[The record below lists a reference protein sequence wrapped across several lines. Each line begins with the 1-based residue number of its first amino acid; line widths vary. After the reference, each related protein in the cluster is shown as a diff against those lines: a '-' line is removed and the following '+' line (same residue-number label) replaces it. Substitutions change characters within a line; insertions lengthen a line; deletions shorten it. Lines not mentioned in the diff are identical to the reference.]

1 MRKGKHTY
9 LPEEG
14 IYILNTC
21 SIVGPNEG
29 RGRFSSYYDQVLEDY
44 DWDCKTHEKTEIKMH
59 KFVIEQVIENSNLGR
74 SDIDCIVGGDLLNQL
89 VASTFAA
96 REFEIPCLG
105 VYSACASFGEALS
118 VSSFLIGKGNMN
130 NVICCTGSHFGA
142 VERQFRYP
150 LELGTQPAPSS
161 QYTVTAAG
169 SALLSVNYKEGVP
182 CLTACTVGKIV
193 DYHICDANN
202 MGAAMAPAAADTILT
217 HLKDTG
223 RGEDYYDYIF
233 TGDLGKYGRETLY
246 YLCKKQGYDLGGC
259 LNDCGALIYKDKQK
273 DMQGGSGAGCL
284 AAVFTAYIYKEMR
297 AGNMKRVLLVPTG
310 ALLSK
315 GSSLQGESIPGIAH
329 AVAVEMV

>member
-1 MRKGKHTY
+1 MRIGKHTFA
-9 LPEEG
+9 PNG
-14 IYILNTC
+14 GVYIVNTA
-21 SIVGPNEG
+21 SIAGPNEG
-29 RGRFSSYYDQVLEDY
+29 RGRYGSYYDAVLADH

-59 KFVIEQVIENSNLGR
+59 KYAIEQVIEKSGLGR
-74 SDIDCIVGGDLLNQL
+74 EEIDCIVGGDLLNQL

-105 VYSACASFGEALS
+105 VYSACASFGEALA
-118 VSSFLIGKGNMN
+118 VSSFLLGGGNMDN
-130 NVICCTGSHFGA
+130 AVCCTGSHFGA

-169 SALLSVNYKEGVP
+169 AALLSTEKRQGVP
-182 CLTACTVGKIV
+182 RLEMCTVGKIV
-193 DYHICDANN
+193 DFHICDANN

-217 HLKDTG
+217 HLKDSG

-233 TGDLGKYGRETLY
+233 TGDLGKYGRETLH
-246 YLCKKQGYDLGGC
+246 YLCKKQGFDLSGC
-259 LNDCGALIYKDKQK
+259 LNDCGALIFADEQK

-284 AAVFTAYIYKEMR
+284 AAVFCSYIYKEMC
-297 AGNMKRVLLVPTG
+297 AGSMKKVLLVPTG
-310 ALLSK
+310 AMLSK

-329 AVAVEMV
+329 AVALEI